1 MTAAGPEN
9 QHGPGVCKT
18 LLVPPGTSSSLQD
31 PSPHITTRPPSE
43 FSIHSCRLLH
53 RRARSSLSAAAHS
66 SSAIASTAATI
77 SLCAPACTTLL
88 IMIEKQMPL

>member
-31 PSPHITTRPPSE
+31 PSCSTWHLLEFARP
-43 FSIHSCRLLH
+43 F
-53 RRARSSLSAAAHS
+53 
-66 SSAIASTAATI
+66 ASHNNT
-77 SLCAPACTTLL
+77 STL
-88 IMIEKQMPL
+88 